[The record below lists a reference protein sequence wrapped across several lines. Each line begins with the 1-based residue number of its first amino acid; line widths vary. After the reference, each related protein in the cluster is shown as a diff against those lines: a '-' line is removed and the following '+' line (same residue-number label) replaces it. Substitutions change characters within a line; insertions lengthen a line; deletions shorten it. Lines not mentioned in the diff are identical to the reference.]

1 LTAASDTGK
10 SQSSHTECE
19 KPGQKR
25 GCTWHGVHYKGKAEG
40 IWQGKGGELPKGTR
54 KILEVMEILR
64 QVLSKYVQ
72 HIVL

>member
-1 LTAASDTGK
+1 MAWCPLQRHPSIT
-10 SQSSHTECE
+10 
-19 KPGQKR
+19 
-25 GCTWHGVHYKGKAEG
+25 TWSIETKGKAEG